1 MTKECFFSYNAKL
14 NTLLEDTLETTFHE
28 SAIADYIIS
37 NLPGNAKIFAPEI
50 NFYCKNSLAP
60 LSEQADTIL
69 RMYRARLD
77 QFDFSKETFA
87 RKRIGNTILIISS
100 SNESLFQEQL
110 ERFDFQVQQLKKAH
124 LVKLTGEIGSFQVA
138 AKDNCIDSHQLFDQ
152 IVWDDVPDK
161 FKNIAGIH
169 NLKERKSDEIIQAI
183 VATPG
188 EVTIPRKIH
197 YQKAACLQY
206 LKGRSICNSCLA
218 VCQSGAIESS
228 EDGGTLQFNHSAC
241 TGCGA
246 CISQCP
252 VGALDS
258 TSIPRDSFAEL
269 CSHYVQK
276 NVLIIPETI
285 DLENLDID
293 LPAGVIPLLV
303 KNELM
308 FDENYL
314 LTLVGTSCRD
324 IIIYS
329 HANHRLL
336 LATID
341 FVNQVYHRKF
351 GRNSIF
357 HCSTKEELELAL
369 AHLNTNDYITRS
381 FASRR
386 SFLSKRAETSFWLE
400 NLVAN
405 ENLGIIE
412 SNGTPPLGSLIIN
425 TENCTLCLACAGACP
440 MKALTVHPED
450 NSLRFT
456 ASLCIQCGHC
466 SLLCPEEN
474 CLSLVPNH
482 FLLEA
487 ASFSPQI
494 VAQDELFSCLECGK
508 EFAPRKAVQKIIDT
522 MSQHFSDDPVKLK
535 TLSCCPDCKA
545 KLMIEQQIFN
555 QQGIGV

>member
-1 MTKECFFSYNAKL
+1 MSRECFFSYNEEL
-14 NTLLEDTLETTFHE
+14 DTLLGDVLDTALHE
-28 SAIADYIIS
+28 SEMIGYIIS
-37 NLPGNAKIFAPEI
+37 NLPGNAKVFAPEI
-50 NFYCKNSLAP
+50 NFYCKNSRAS

-77 QFDFSKETFA
+77 LFDFSKETFA
-87 RKRIGNTILIISS
+87 RKRIGNTILVISG
-100 SNESLFQEQL
+100 SNESLLQEQL
-110 ERFDFQVQQLKKAH
+110 ERFDFQVQQLKKTR

-138 AKDNCIDSHQLFDQ
+138 AKDNCIGPHQLFDQ
-152 IVWDDVPDK
+152 IIWDDMPEK
-161 FKNIAGIH
+161 FQKISGIH
-169 NLKERKSDEIIQAI
+169 NLKERKPDEIIQTI

-206 LKGRSICNSCLA
+206 FKGKSICSGCLA
-218 VCQSGAIESS
+218 VCQSGAVEYS
-228 EDGGTLQFNHSAC
+228 EDGGSLQFNHSAC
-241 TGCGA
+241 TGCGS
-246 CISQCP
+246 CVSQCP

-258 TSIPRDSFAEL
+258 TSIPRETFAEL
-269 CSHYVQK
+269 CSHYVEK
-276 NVLIIPETI
+276 NVVIIPETI
-285 DLENLDID
+285 DLENLEID
-293 LPAGVIPLLV
+293 LPAGVIPLPV
-303 KNELM
+303 KNALM

-324 IIIYS
+324 VVIYCD
-329 HANHRLL
+329 ANHRLL
-336 LATID
+336 AAID

-369 AHLNTNDYITRS
+369 VHLNTNDYITRY
-381 FASRR
+381 FTSRR
-386 SFLSKRAETSFWLE
+386 SFVSKRAETSFWLE

-405 ENLGIIE
+405 DNLGVIE
-412 SNGTPPLGSLIIN
+412 TNGTPPLGSLAIN

-494 VAQDELFSCLECGK
+494 VARDELFSCLECGR

-522 MSQHFSDDPVKLK
+522 MSQHFSDDSVKLK